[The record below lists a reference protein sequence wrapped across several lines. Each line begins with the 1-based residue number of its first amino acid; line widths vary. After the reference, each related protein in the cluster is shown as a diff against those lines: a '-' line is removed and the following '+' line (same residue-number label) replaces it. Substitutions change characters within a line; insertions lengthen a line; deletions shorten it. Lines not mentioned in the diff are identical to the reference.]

1 MFVLKFFTRK
11 PAAVAWRVPQPVP
24 DTNVTLNQWTRL
36 QPGVLSVRSRK
47 PTKNRVVTIIKCANE
62 AAADAYLAALATNV
76 EHHARQEYRAA
87 NGITYTLVKW
97 ERVS

>member
-11 PAAVAWRVPQPVP
+11 PAAVAWRASQPVP
-24 DTNVTLNQWTRL
+24 NTNKTLNQWTRL
-36 QPGVLSVRSRK
+36 QPGVLAVRSRK

-87 NGITYTLVKW
+87 NGITHTLVKW
-97 ERVS
+97 ERIS

>member
-11 PAAVAWRVPQPVP
+11 PAAVAWRAPQPVP

-36 QPGVLSVRSRK
+36 QPGVLSIRSRK
-47 PTKNRVVTIIKCANE
+47 PTKNRVVTIIKCADE

-87 NGITYTLVKW
+87 NGITHTLVKW
-97 ERVS
+97 EKVS